1 MTSLQK
7 GAVTTAGLVSLA
19 LTVCAGIYLAG
30 RVPGQ
35 ATFVPALCAL
45 VVSALLFAA
54 TIVEVRRRELVHRL
68 VFRKFAGTSLACYS
82 LRTLLI
88 GLAFSRG
95 PAGGGTTMLFV
106 IALAL
111 YSLEVPFLIGY
122 TVARSPQDDGHKQ
135 PQDES

>member
-1 MTSLQK
+1 MTGLRK
-7 GAVTTAGLVSLA
+7 GAVTTAGVVSLA

-35 ATFVPALCAL
+35 VTLVPALCVLA
-45 VVSALLFAA
+45 VSALLFAA
-54 TIVEVRRRELVHRL
+54 TIIEVRRRGLAHRL
-68 VFRKFAGTSLACYS
+68 VFRKFAGTALACYS

-95 PAGGGTTMLFV
+95 PAGGGATMLFV
-106 IALAL
+106 ITLAL
-111 YSLEVPFLIGY
+111 YGLEVPFLIGY
-122 TVARSPQDDGHKQ
+122 TVARSPQDDGHGQ